1 MVVAPIERVLLV
13 TAGPTFAVYDVFTG
27 LLRGLRAIGVEAY
40 PFDTGTRV
48 EDSVEWLRHLSR
60 QRGQAEDAWTAT
72 DPSAAL
78 FHTGEQSVVRALE
91 MRADAAIFITGMYV
105 DWRIPELFHRAGIPT
120 FLYGTESPYDDDV
133 FLRIMPRFAVASTND
148 RASLP
153 AYEAAV
159 RAAHSSTRTLF
170 LPLAYDPEAHFPG
183 AGADLELAPAHDV
196 VFVGNVFPSREPFL
210 TTIDWAAEGIDL
222 GLYGEF
228 QCMSVDSPLW
238 RYTARGATP
247 EDPHRIVDN
256 RVTTALHGKAKI
268 ALNFFREER
277 FRGDKDDPETWRNPS
292 ARLVGAESVNP
303 RLFECAASG
312 AFVLSQWRAELDG
325 LTWANVPTFRTP
337 GEMAALV
344 RHYLEYPDERAA
356 IAARLPDAVRG
367 HSYVDRART
376 IVGILGGAR
385 AEMLAQ
391 RVG

>member
-1 MVVAPIERVLLV
+1 MPAPIKRVLLV

-60 QRGQAEDAWTAT
+60 QRGKLEDAWTAE

-91 MRADAAIFITGMYV
+91 TRADAAIFITGMYV

-133 FLRIMPRFAVASTND
+133 FLQIVPRFAVASTND

-153 AYEAAV
+153 VYEDAV
-159 RAAHSSTRTLF
+159 RAAGARTRVIF
-170 LPLAYDPEAHFPG
+170 LPLAYDPIAHYPG

-210 TTIDWAAEGIDL
+210 RAIDWAAEGIDL
-222 GLYGEF
+222 GLYGDF
-228 QCMSVDSPLW
+228 RCMSVDSPLW
-238 RYTARGATP
+238 PYTPRGATP
-247 EDPHRIVDN
+247 EDSIRHVDN
-256 RVTTALHGKAKI
+256 RVTTALHTKAKI

-277 FRGDKDDPETWRNPS
+277 FRGEKDDPETWRNPS
-292 ARLVGAESVNP
+292 ARLTGAVSVNP
-303 RLFECAASG
+303 RLFECAASEV
-312 AFVLSQWRAELDG
+312 FVLSQWRAELDEARWRG
-325 LTWANVPTFRTP
+325 VVPTFRTP
-337 GEMAALV
+337 AEMADLV
-344 RHYLEYPDERAA
+344 RYYLAHADERAA
-356 IAARLPDAVRG
+356 VAARLPDTVRG
-367 HSYVDRART
+367 CSYDDRARA
-376 IVGILGGAR
+376 IVDALGEAKADMR
-385 AEMLAQ
+385 
-391 RVG
+391 